1 MVRQRP
7 YNKTMSSTVILLNEQ
22 NPQGIF
28 VDPSVPLIS
37 VDDQGFT
44 RGDGVFETML
54 SVNRRVRKLGMH
66 LSRLESSAR
75 MLDLPDPE
83 PEILRSAVERLMRE
97 ATAGAE
103 TALGEEHIV
112 KIIISRGPTQAVTSM
127 QPGPYTLLIASPVPA
142 SIVKR
147 RTEGVKAMLLPRGHE
162 PMDNSAYPW
171 LLAGAKTLSYAVNMA
186 VLRYVQERGADDAI
200 FITDERRVLEGATSS
215 VLVAKI
221 EDGKKVLYTPE
232 PSHGILPGTTQGA
245 VFEAARQAGW
255 ELGFGPLYPQDLF
268 ESDGVW
274 LASSVRLIAPVT
286 HLNGTALAH
295 DPELTATLLSYL
307 AQQS

>member
-1 MVRQRP
+1 
-7 YNKTMSSTVILLNEQ
+7 MSSTVILLNEQ

-103 TALGEEHIV
+103 TALGEGAHREDHYFA
-112 KIIISRGPTQAVTSM
+112 RP
-127 QPGPYTLLIASPVPA
+127 PP
-142 SIVKR
+142 R
-147 RTEGVKAMLLPRGHE
+147 R
-162 PMDNSAYPW
+162 
-171 LLAGAKTLSYAVNMA
+171 
-186 VLRYVQERGADDAI
+186 
-200 FITDERRVLEGATSS
+200 
-215 VLVAKI
+215 
-221 EDGKKVLYTPE
+221 
-232 PSHGILPGTTQGA
+232 
-245 VFEAARQAGW
+245 
-255 ELGFGPLYPQDLF
+255 
-268 ESDGVW
+268 
-274 LASSVRLIAPVT
+274 
-286 HLNGTALAH
+286 
-295 DPELTATLLSYL
+295 
-307 AQQS
+307 

>member
-1 MVRQRP
+1 
-7 YNKTMSSTVILLNEQ
+7 MSSTVILLNEQ

-127 QPGPYTLLIASPVPA
+127 QPGPYTLIMASPV
-142 SIVKR
+142 
-147 RTEGVKAMLLPRGHE
+147 PRGHE

-295 DPELTATLLSYL
+295 DPELTATLLNYL

>member
-1 MVRQRP
+1 
-7 YNKTMSSTVILLNEQ
+7 
-22 NPQGIF
+22 
-28 VDPSVPLIS
+28 
-37 VDDQGFT
+37 
-44 RGDGVFETML
+44 
-54 SVNRRVRKLGMH
+54 
-66 LSRLESSAR
+66 
-75 MLDLPDPE
+75 
-83 PEILRSAVERLMRE
+83 
-97 ATAGAE
+97 
-103 TALGEEHIV
+103 
-112 KIIISRGPTQAVTSM
+112 
-127 QPGPYTLLIASPVPA
+127 
-142 SIVKR
+142 
-147 RTEGVKAMLLPRGHE
+147 MLLPRGHE

-295 DPELTATLLSYL
+295 DPELTATLLNYL

>member
-1 MVRQRP
+1 
-7 YNKTMSSTVILLNEQ
+7 MSSTVILLNEQ

-127 QPGPYTLLIASPVPA
+127 QPGPYTLIMASPVPA

-215 VLVAKI
+215 VLVPRLRTARRCCTRLSRATASCPVPRRARCSRRHARPVGSWASARSTRRI
-221 EDGKKVLYTPE
+221 C
-232 PSHGILPGTTQGA
+232 SSRMA
-245 VFEAARQAGW
+245 VSSG
-255 ELGFGPLYPQDLF
+255 
-268 ESDGVW
+268 SC
-274 LASSVRLIAPVT
+274 ASAVPFR
-286 HLNGTALAH
+286 
-295 DPELTATLLSYL
+295 
-307 AQQS
+307 

>member
-1 MVRQRP
+1 VGQGAIVGARQLGASRIIA
-7 YNKTMSSTVILLNEQ
+7 MSRHAGRQALACEFGATDI
-22 NPQGIF
+22 
-28 VDPSVPLIS
+28 
-37 VDDQGFT
+37 
-44 RGDGVFETML
+44 
-54 SVNRRVRKLGMH
+54 
-66 LSRLESSAR
+66 
-75 MLDLPDPE
+75 
-83 PEILRSAVERLMRE
+83 VE
-97 ATAGAE
+97 
-103 TALGEEHIV
+103 
-112 KIIISRGPTQAVTSM
+112 
-127 QPGPYTLLIASPVPA
+127 
-142 SIVKR
+142 
-147 RTEGVKAMLLPRGHE
+147 
-162 PMDNSAYPW
+162 
-171 LLAGAKTLSYAVNMA
+171 
-186 VLRYVQERGADDAI
+186 ERGADDAI

-295 DPELTATLLSYL
+295 DPELTATLLNYL

>member
-1 MVRQRP
+1 
-7 YNKTMSSTVILLNEQ
+7 MSSTVILLNEQ
-22 NPQGIF
+22 NPQGVF

-162 PMDNSAYPW
+162 PMDNSAF
-171 LLAGAKTLSYAVNMA
+171 
-186 VLRYVQERGADDAI
+186 

-221 EDGKKVLYTPE
+221 ENGKKVLYTPE

-286 HLNGTALAH
+286 HLNGTALVH
-295 DPELTATLLSYL
+295 DPELTATLLNYL